1 MSRPVKIIAS
11 VVVLALVLGGVAGIA
26 WWTAQSDPNAVETG
40 LYLDGK
46 KVDEPGAMLTIG
58 GREVPFSTYRHYFLL
73 YKSYFEQY
81 YGAGFYDSDPDGDRA
96 HSLKKMVEVQ
106 LKNDYAWL
114 DIAAEE
120 GVELDEEDLA
130 EIDATL
136 AEQKETYG
144 AAFGQQLQDM
154 YYLDEANYLEVAKMQ
169 ALVDKAKSEYQ
180 AKLEDEN
187 SAKLGEEADKAFQE
201 DNLSAKHILI
211 SIDTTAEDQEAAKAE
226 AEAKAQEIY
235 EEIMASEDPAAA
247 FDTAM
252 NEYSEDPGLA
262 TNPDGYTFKEGE
274 MVEIFYET
282 TKGLEIGEIAE
293 PVLSESTNYS
303 GYHII
308 MRMPLTDEAMET
320 NRTTSIGTEISAM
333 VTEKETAVEEGLTV
347 TYPDYY
353 ETFTVSDIK

>member
-1 MSRPVKIIAS
+1 MSRPVKIIAT

-40 LYLDGK
+40 LYVDGK

-73 YKSYFEQY
+73 YKSYFEQS
-81 YGAGFYDSDPDGDRA
+81 YGEGFYDSDPDGDRT

-106 LKNDYAWL
+106 LTNDYTWL

-144 AAFGQQLQDM
+144 AAFAQQLQDM
-154 YYLDEANYLEVAKMQ
+154 YYLVEANYLEVAKMQ
-169 ALVDKAKSEYQ
+169 ALVSKAQSEYQ
-180 AKLEDEN
+180 AKLEAEN
-187 SAKLGEEADKAFQE
+187 SEKLGEEADKAFQE

-226 AEAKAQEIY
+226 AEAKAQAIY
-235 EEIMASEDPAAA
+235 DEIMASEDPAAA

-262 TNPDGYTFKEGE
+262 TNPDGYTFTEGQ
-274 MVEIFYET
+274 MVEVFYDT
-282 TKGLEIGEIAE
+282 TKALEIGEIAP
-293 PVLSESTNYS
+293 PVLSESANYS

-308 MRMPLTDEAMET
+308 MRMPLTDEAMEA
-320 NRTTSIGTEISAM
+320 NRTTAIGTDISAM
-333 VTEKETAVEEGLTV
+333 MTEKETAVGESLTV
-347 TYPDYY
+347 TYPNFY
-353 ETFTVSDIK
+353 EVFTATDIK